1 MDGRARRRL
10 EAMRRVQEVALD
22 LFEERGYE
30 RVTVEEI
37 AAKAEVGPATV
48 YRNFGTKE
56 RLVLWD
62 EYDPMLLSA
71 ISERLGAQGPLEATR
86 EALVAS
92 LDEVYGQDRER
103 ILRRARLI
111 EANPAL
117 EAATAAD
124 RAGLARA
131 LTVVFLEKRACR
143 SELEAEVLAG
153 AIAGLLDAALR
164 HWLRKK
170 GRTPLRDV
178 FRSAFDSLAQAG
190 RSSSSGASPARS
202 SKPVRSV

>member
-10 EAMRRVQEVALD
+10 EAMRRVQEVALG
-22 LFEERGYE
+22 LFEERGYAG
-30 RVTVEEI
+30 VTVEEI
-37 AAKAEVGPATV
+37 ATRAEVGAATV

-71 ISERLGAQGPLEATR
+71 ISERLGALGPLEATR
-86 EALVAS
+86 EGLIAS
-92 LDEVYGQDRER
+92 LDEVYGEDRER

-111 EANPAL
+111 EETPPL
-117 EAATAAD
+117 EAAMAAD
-124 RAGLARA
+124 RTALARA
-131 LTVVFLEKRACR
+131 LTGVFLAKRACR

-153 AIAGLLDAALR
+153 AIAGLLDAAVR
-164 HWLRKK
+164 HWLRKQ

-178 FRSAFDSLAQAG
+178 LQSAFDCLAGAG
-190 RSSSSGASPARS
+190 GGR
-202 SKPVRSV
+202 RSV

>member
-37 AAKAEVGPATV
+37 AVKAEVGPATV

-71 ISERLGAQGPLEATR
+71 ISERLGAQGPMEATR

-92 LDEVYGQDRER
+92 LDEVYGEDRER

-131 LTVVFLEKRACR
+131 LTAVFLEKRACQ

-153 AIAGLLDAALR
+153 AIAGLLDAALH

-178 FRSAFDSLAQAG
+178 LRSAFDSLAEAG
-190 RSSSSGASPARS
+190 QFSGAAFVDPLRGPSSP
-202 SKPVRSV
+202 